1 MSIRM
6 KMTLLL
12 LGSLL
17 AVSAV
22 NAQPEPH
29 VRVDLVAAVTS
40 IAPGDSFDVV
50 FRQVIDDEWHTY
62 WTNPGDSG
70 AAPDIEW
77 TAPEGVLISAF
88 KFPYPERIPYGPL
101 MNYGYHNEVLMPFS
115 ISVSA
120 DYTAEVVEVK
130 GNGRVLVC
138 ADICI
143 PEKVEVT
150 LSIPTGL
157 TIVDDAGSEIIY
169 AARAR
174 VPVPIDVTSSFQVDG
189 DKVRLTVGLPAVQ
202 GNRIDAVEYFP
213 FAKELIDNPAR
224 QLFSMSDEGLV
235 LTLEPGYDFDEDT
248 ADLSGVI
255 VIHEAVGEGIVSSF
269 EFRMNGFVAP
279 PGAAIS
285 GENHALAET
294 GLLAALFFAFLGG
307 LILNL
312 MPCVFPV
319 LSIKILSLVESHHD
333 GGSIRLHGLAY
344 AGGVVASFVAIAVLL
359 ISLRAGGEA
368 IGWGF
373 QLQSPIVVAMVAYL
387 FLAIGLNLMGVFEIG
402 GTLMSLGSSGS
413 SSGGYMGSVST
424 GVLATIVAAPCTAP
438 FMGAAVGYALIQDPA
453 TGVLV
458 FASLGLGMALPYVM
472 LCYAPGLLAKLPR
485 PGQWMVIMKQ
495 LLAFPM
501 FASAVWLLWVL
512 GMQAGPDAMMQVL
525 SGALLIAFALWLLN
539 QSNGV
544 IVKLS
549 ALLLFSA
556 AIYIGATQE
565 TKVVRSSLEA
575 AEGEIGVYSR
585 EALALARKE
594 GPVFVNFTA
603 AWCITCK
610 VNELNALDVDSV
622 KLAFKD
628 NAITYLKGDWTNEDP
643 GITAALQEYGRTGVP
658 LYLLYA
664 KDSPRATVLPQILTP
679 GIVLDALEAL

>member
-1 MSIRM
+1 
-6 KMTLLL
+6 
-12 LGSLL
+12 
-17 AVSAV
+17 V
-22 NAQPEPH
+22 
-29 VRVDLVAAVTS
+29 
-40 IAPGDSFDVV
+40 
-50 FRQVIDDEWHTY
+50 
-62 WTNPGDSG
+62 
-70 AAPDIEW
+70 
-77 TAPEGVLISAF
+77 
-88 KFPYPERIPYGPL
+88 
-101 MNYGYHNEVLMPFS
+101 
-115 ISVSA
+115 
-120 DYTAEVVEVK
+120 
-130 GNGRVLVC
+130 
-138 ADICI
+138 
-143 PEKVEVT
+143 
-150 LSIPTGL
+150 
-157 TIVDDAGSEIIY
+157 VDDAVSDTFY
-169 AARAR
+169 VAQAR
-174 VPVPIDVTSSFQVDG
+174 VPVPIDVLSSFQVDA
-189 DKVRLTVGLPAVQ
+189 DKILLTVGLPAVQ

-213 FAKELIDNPAR
+213 FTPELIDNPAS
-224 QLFSMSDEGLV
+224 QIFSMSDEGLV
-235 LTLEPGYDFDEDT
+235 LTLEPGYDFDEDS

-255 VIHEAVGEGIVSSF
+255 VIHESVGEGIVSSF
-269 EFRMNGFVAP
+269 EFRMGDSIAAP
-279 PGAAIS
+279 GTVIPG
-285 GENHALAET
+285 GDHALAET

-333 GGSIRLHGLAY
+333 GSSIRLHGLAY

-373 QLQSPIVVAMVAYL
+373 QLQSPIVVSMVAYL
-387 FLAIGLNLMGVFEIG
+387 FLVIGLNLLGVFEIG
-402 GTLMSLGSSGS
+402 GTLMSLGNSGGS
-413 SSGGYMGSVST
+413 SRGYLGSVST

-458 FASLGLGMALPYVM
+458 FASLGLGMALPYVL
-472 LCYAPGLLAKLPR
+472 LCYAPGLLARLPR

-512 GMQAGPDAMMQVL
+512 GVQAGPDAMMQVL
-525 SGALLIAFALWLLN
+525 TGALLIAFALWLLN
-539 QSNGV
+539 QSGSAV
-544 IVKLS
+544 ARLS
-549 ALLLFSA
+549 ALLLVFA

-565 TKVVRSSLEA
+565 TRVVRSSLDSTDGEA
-575 AEGEIGVYSR
+575 GVYSR
-585 EALALARKE
+585 NALAIAQQK

-664 KDSPRATVLPQILTP
+664 KDASRATVLPQLLTP

>member
-189 DKVRLTVGLPAVQ
+189 DKIRLTVGLPAVQ

-373 QLQSPIVVAMVAYL
+373 QLNRPL
-387 FLAIGLNLMGVFEIG
+387 W
-402 GTLMSLGSSGS
+402 
-413 SSGGYMGSVST
+413 
-424 GVLATIVAAPCTAP
+424 AP
-438 FMGAAVGYALIQDPA
+438 
-453 TGVLV
+453 
-458 FASLGLGMALPYVM
+458 
-472 LCYAPGLLAKLPR
+472 
-485 PGQWMVIMKQ
+485 
-495 LLAFPM
+495 
-501 FASAVWLLWVL
+501 WLLICFWQLV
-512 GMQAGPDAMMQVL
+512 
-525 SGALLIAFALWLLN
+525 
-539 QSNGV
+539 
-544 IVKLS
+544 
-549 ALLLFSA
+549 
-556 AIYIGATQE
+556 
-565 TKVVRSSLEA
+565 
-575 AEGEIGVYSR
+575 
-585 EALALARKE
+585 
-594 GPVFVNFTA
+594 
-603 AWCITCK
+603 
-610 VNELNALDVDSV
+610 
-622 KLAFKD
+622 
-628 NAITYLKGDWTNEDP
+628 
-643 GITAALQEYGRTGVP
+643 
-658 LYLLYA
+658 
-664 KDSPRATVLPQILTP
+664 
-679 GIVLDALEAL
+679 

>member
-1 MSIRM
+1 MLMLS
-6 KMTLLL
+6 
-12 LGSLL
+12 SLL
-17 AVSAV
+17 AVAAV

-29 VRVDLVAAVTS
+29 VRVDLVAAVMS

-70 AAPDIEW
+70 AAPNIEW
-77 TAPEGVLISAF
+77 TVPEGVLISEF
-88 KFPYPERIPYGPL
+88 KYPYPERIPYGPL
-101 MNYGYHNEVLMPFS
+101 MNFGYHNEVLMPFS
-115 ISVSA
+115 VAVSA
-120 DYTAEVVEVK
+120 DYSAEVVEVK
-130 GNGRVLVC
+130 GVGRVLVC
-138 ADICI
+138 ADVCI

-150 LSIPTGL
+150 MSIPTGL
-157 TIVDDAGSEIIY
+157 TKVDAAGSETVN

-174 VPVPIDVTSSFQVDG
+174 VPVPIDVASSFQVDG
-189 DKVRLTVGLPAVQ
+189 EKILLTVGLPAVK

-213 FAKELIDNPAR
+213 FASELIDNPAR
-224 QLFSMSDEGLV
+224 QIFSMSDEGLV
-235 LTLEPGYDFDEDT
+235 VTLAPGYDFDPDT

-255 VIHEAVGEGIVSSF
+255 VIHEAAGEGIVSSF

-279 PGAAIS
+279 IGAEIPG
-285 GENHALAET
+285 EDHALAET

-319 LSIKILSLVESHHD
+319 LSIKILSLVESHQD

-373 QLQSPIVVAMVAYL
+373 QLQSPIVVSMVAYL

-539 QSNGV
+539 QSNGA

-549 ALLLFSA
+549 ALLLVSA
-556 AIYIGATQE
+556 ALYIGASQE
-565 TKVVRSSLEA
+565 TKVVRSSLDSS
-575 AEGEIGVYSR
+575 EGAIGVYSR
-585 EALALARKE
+585 EALATARKE

-643 GITAALQEYGRTGVP
+643 LITAALQEYGRTGVP

-664 KDSPRATVLPQILTP
+664 KDAPRATVLPQILTP